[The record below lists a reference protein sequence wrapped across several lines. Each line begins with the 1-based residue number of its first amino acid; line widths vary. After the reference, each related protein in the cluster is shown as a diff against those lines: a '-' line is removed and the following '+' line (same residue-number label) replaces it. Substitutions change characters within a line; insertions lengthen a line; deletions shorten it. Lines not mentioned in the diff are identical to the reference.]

1 MPMRDGFK
9 QPPNHSGI
17 DDWPESS
24 FTSVMRLSVVLLCA
38 ICLAGCASRHRSQ
51 PAMPGAQA
59 ARGTAAPGP
68 AQPNPKMTV
77 TPGRATNG
85 RIAAVNPAGHFV
97 VLTFPLGTMPALEK
111 RLNVYREG
119 LKVGELKVTGPQLDI
134 NIDADITAGEC
145 RVGDEVRED

>member
-1 MPMRDGFK
+1 MRWLGAL
-9 QPPNHSGI
+9 
-17 DDWPESS
+17 
-24 FTSVMRLSVVLLCA
+24 LSAGL
-38 ICLAGCASRHRSQ
+38 LAGCATNQ
-51 PAMPGAQA
+51 P
-59 ARGTAAPGP
+59 PGP
-68 AQPNPKMTV
+68 LGSGAGTSPPSGGTTNRHLIV
-77 TPGRATNG
+77 TPGQTIHG
-85 RIAAVNPAGHFV
+85 RVASVNAGGRFV

>member
-1 MPMRDGFK
+1 
-9 QPPNHSGI
+9 
-17 DDWPESS
+17 
-24 FTSVMRLSVVLLCA
+24 
-38 ICLAGCASRHRSQ
+38 
-51 PAMPGAQA
+51 
-59 ARGTAAPGP
+59 
-68 AQPNPKMTV
+68 MTV